1 VHKHAKQ
8 RTLPTFIQVRAL
20 VDLLSELPSIDED
33 LSLDHARKAL
43 AGYVFRDIQSLVK
56 AELRPVR

>member
-1 VHKHAKQ
+1 MHKHAKQ

-33 LSLDHARKAL
+33 LSLDYARKAL
-43 AGYVFRDIQSLVK
+43 AGYVFRDIQ
-56 AELRPVR
+56 

>member
-1 VHKHAKQ
+1 MHKHAKQ

-20 VDLLSELPSIDED
+20 VDLLSELPSIDKD

-43 AGYVFRDIQSLVK
+43 AGYVFRDIQ
-56 AELRPVR
+56 